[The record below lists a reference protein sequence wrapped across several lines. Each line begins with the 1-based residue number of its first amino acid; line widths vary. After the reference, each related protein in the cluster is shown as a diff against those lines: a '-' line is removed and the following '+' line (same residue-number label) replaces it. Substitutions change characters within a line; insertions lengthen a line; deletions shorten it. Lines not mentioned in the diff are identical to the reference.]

1 MPMKR
6 IQHVSLF
13 KILPFLFL
21 LLFFSTGC
29 KNKKKEKIVAQ
40 KKVGCVKIFIDKS
53 ASMAGYFKADAEFR
67 SIVSD
72 FASKINKEIPVPVEI
87 FFISKSNL

>member
-53 ASMAGYFKADAEFR
+53 ASMAG
-67 SIVSD
+67 V
-72 FASKINKEIPVPVEI
+72 
-87 FFISKSNL
+87 ISAAISMEMMTAQRPILTTF